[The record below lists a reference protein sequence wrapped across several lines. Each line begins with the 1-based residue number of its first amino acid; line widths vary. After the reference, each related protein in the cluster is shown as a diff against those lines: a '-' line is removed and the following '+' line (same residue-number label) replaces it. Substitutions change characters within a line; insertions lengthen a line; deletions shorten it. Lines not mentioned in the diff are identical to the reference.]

1 MGFCDPAN
9 MYDATDPK
17 PTGCPSGYDAYYNSC
32 CNHAMY
38 IFWYSLSWVA
48 LCGCCALC
56 IFMWTSRMR

>member
-48 LCGCCALC
+48 LFGC
-56 IFMWTSRMR
+56 